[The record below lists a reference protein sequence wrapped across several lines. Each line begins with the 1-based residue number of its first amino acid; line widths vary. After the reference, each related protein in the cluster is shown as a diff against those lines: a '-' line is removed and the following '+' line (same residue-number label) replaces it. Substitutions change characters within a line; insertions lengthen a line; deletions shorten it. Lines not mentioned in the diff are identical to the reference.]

1 MKFFV
6 PKEIYEDR
14 IAICKSCDYYLSLLG
29 NCGICKC
36 FMKVKARIAP
46 MECPKKY
53 WQKTKEIKVPEE
65 LPAELIKDVMDVW
78 ENIKTQRAKNI
89 DYKIKMIDL
98 HNLIYNTNYDT
109 TTNCGSCLSSCYDG
123 IKKLY
128 EKYK

>member
-6 PKEIYEDR
+6 PNEIYEDR
-14 IAICKSCDYYLSLLG
+14 IAICRGCKHYLSLLG

-53 WQKTKEIKVPEE
+53 WQKTTEIETPDD
-65 LPAELIKDVMDVW
+65 LPQEIINEILDLWKDL
-78 ENIKTQRAKNI
+78 KTGRAK
-89 DYKIKMIDL
+89 DHEAKTKMITL
-98 HNLIYNTNYDT
+98 YNAIHDTNYST
-109 TTNCGSCLSSCYDG
+109 GTNCGSCISTCFDA

>member
-1 MKFFV
+1 M
-6 PKEIYEDR
+6 PTEIYEDR
-14 IAICKSCDYYLSLLG
+14 IAICRGCKHYLSLLG

-53 WQKTKEIKVPEE
+53 WEKTTETETPDDLPKEI
-65 LPAELIKDVMDVW
+65 IKEILYLWPDLQ
-78 ENIKTQRAKNI
+78 TGRAK
-89 DYKIKMIDL
+89 DHEAKAKMITL
-98 HNLIYNTNYDT
+98 YNAIHDTNYST
-109 TTNCGSCLSSCYDG
+109 GTNCGSCISTCFDA